1 MTSKECKD
9 FDVFVK
15 KYNDAVELHNSKCR
29 TIPDDDK
36 LKPLIDGTYSF
47 NEDGTIDIGGDFTMQ
62 EIFAK
67 DHVFVIDDFP
77 FKINRVSGDF
87 EIFSTSLKNLDM
99 FPRLVEGE
107 VSICG
112 NFDLR
117 SVEGVAGSTVKGD
130 CLIDIEKA
138 ETIYFPD
145 FVGGSLTIGRS
156 GPVTVKGCNLDFK
169 ERAWKDFCKDKTV
182 QVGGY
187 FCFDDMHCTDPRVP
201 ELKEIV
207 KAKEYQF
214 GDWDDESGNREKC
227 FFTIAVNDDERW
239 LKCRIL
245 AHEDPI
251 GGKPFFRAEPAYG
264 WDDGKWDVCISLKGE
279 FLKAVKR
286 GERGSIMYAGLADVE
301 KLVKKWLQMPYY
313 NYPKMTN
320 FIHIQMVWNLLNPNN
335 EIEIKEWCSGNF

>member
-9 FDVFVK
+9 FDAFVK
-15 KYNDAVELHNSKCR
+15 KYNDAVELYNSRCR
-29 TIPDDDK
+29 TILDDNK

-47 NEDGTIDIGGDFTMQ
+47 NDDGTIDIDGDFTMQ
-62 EIFAK
+62 EIFTK

-117 SVEGVAGSTVKGD
+117 SVKGVAGSTVKGN
-130 CLIDIEKA
+130 CLIDIEKS

-145 FVGGSLTIGRS
+145 FVGGNLSIGRS
-156 GPVTVKGCNLDFK
+156 GPVAVKGCYLDFE
-169 ERAWKDFCKDKTV
+169 ERAWKYFCTDKTV

-187 FCFDDMHCTDPRVP
+187 FYFDDMHCSDPRVP

-207 KAKEYQF
+207 KAKEYKF
-214 GDWDDESGNREKC
+214 CDCDDESGNREKC
-227 FFTIAVNDDERW
+227 FFTIAVSDDERW

-264 WDDGKWDVCISLKGE
+264 WDGGNWGFCISLKGE
-279 FLKAVKR
+279 FLETVKR
-286 GERGSIMYAGLADVE
+286 GSSGPNSFTGHSDVE

-313 NYPKMTN
+313 NDPEMTN
-320 FIHIQMVWNLLNPNN
+320 FVHLQKVWNLLNPNN
-335 EIEIKEWCSGNF
+335 EIEIEKW